1 MCYYLGFKK
10 KKEILQYVA
19 TWINPEDN
27 KVTQSQKAKYYM
39 IVSKMVKLIE
49 SDSRIVVAEISRR
62 RKWGVANQWA

>member
-1 MCYYLGFKK
+1 M
-10 KKEILQYVA
+10 QYVA

-27 KVTQSQKAKYYM
+27 KVTQSQKANYYM
-39 IVSKMVKLIE
+39 IISKMVKLIE